1 MQQSMLNQLD
11 SGPTTIF
18 GDRPHM
24 VSPLVMEVAKML
36 EKSAHDKKPNDEF
49 ETEVRLGIVALGSAG
64 GSNIGSSRADIP
76 CSTDAMLCRG
86 SGFNYQFRPGLTPEA
101 FLLFAERFAH
111 LCSEEAPP
119 DQRIDCGKS
128 FEHVI
133 DMYYEV
139 PCATR
144 ESGGKASHT
153 VRVTHDRSAS
163 QNITGLNAKIKNRF
177 GVIDVSSGRHP
188 GEHGPAFD
196 LRVAV
201 NTETTLD
208 NFQPTIDH
216 KLVFKREKRVTSY
229 LFRAWRI
236 DVSDVME
243 SVPKP
248 QESMT
253 KGIPWKAPTIEW
265 EEPTSSHEVEIE
277 LNAFQ
282 LSRNL
287 DAKMRGQPHRLW
299 ELLSDFLYAARD
311 LAGFAGELTPLA
323 LPPISPTL
331 SLPAPPLDDAA
342 RKAFRQKYT
351 DVPEPVVGHYLY
363 RLASEGS

>member
-1 MQQSMLNQLD
+1 MLNQLD

-24 VSPLVMEVAKML
+24 ISPLVVEFAKIL
-36 EKSAHDKKPNDEF
+36 EQCAREKKTNAEF
-49 ETEVRLGIVALGSAG
+49 EAEVRLGIVALGSAG
-64 GSNIGSSRADIP
+64 GNNIGSCRADLP
-76 CSTDAMLCRG
+76 CSTDTMLCKG
-86 SGFNYQFRPGLTPEA
+86 PGFNYQFRTGLTPEA
-101 FLLFAERFAH
+101 FLLFSERFAH
-111 LCSEEAPP
+111 VCSEEAPP
-119 DQRIDCGKS
+119 DQRIECGKS

-133 DMYYEV
+133 DTYYEV
-139 PCATR
+139 PHATDK
-144 ESGGKASHT
+144 SGGKASHT
-153 VRVTHDRSAS
+153 VRVTRDHSAS
-163 QNITGLNAKIKNRF
+163 QHTKGVTAKVKNRF

-216 KLVFKREKRVTSY
+216 KVVFRREKKVTTY
-229 LFRAWRI
+229 LFRAWHI
-236 DVSDVME
+236 DVSDVRE

-248 QESMT
+248 QH
-253 KGIPWKAPTIEW
+253 GIKEGMLWKAPEIEW
-265 EEPTSSHEVEIE
+265 DEPTQSHEVEIE

-331 SLPAPPLDDAA
+331 SLPTSPLDDAA
-342 RKAFRQKYT
+342 HKAFRRKYT

-363 RLASEGS
+363 RLALEGS